1 MKMKFIG
8 LLAAVICAT
17 SLFAQT
23 ESWPKDTVDGVVVYR
38 YTVQKS
44 EGLYRISKNFNV
56 SQEELVTLN
65 PKLQKEGLKFG
76 QVILIPVKDAP
87 QSADSSY
94 VKHVIAPKETLY
106 AISKRYGVSVA
117 ELQAANPVVSKNMPI
132 GATLLI
138 PLRAS
143 QAASPQPQAE
153 ASSAKPIPQPQAE
166 ASSALPVPQPQAE
179 ASLALPVPQLQ
190 AEASSALPVP
200 QPQAETPKTGAEAPI
215 EEAVALPAPEL
226 QTDSP
231 VEAQSDS
238 ADVRIPVLSLDSSMV
253 SALPLRLAYLLPL
266 QTNASRRDGQ
276 MDRFVDFYEGA
287 LLAIYEAQ
295 ACGQR
300 FEIFTYD
307 VQKSDSVIQQVLKRG
322 EMQNMD
328 AIIGPAYPA
337 QVSHAALFAKHNRIP
352 CIIPFTN
359 KVSGLEHNP
368 YLVQFN
374 PNAQQEA
381 ETAVRLLAAQKDSLQ
396 LVFVDPQASDVS
408 AFVSMLREKVL
419 AAGFATADISLQTI
433 INDSLTSV
441 LRQDKMNIL
450 VFNTDKYSSVSSVL
464 NQVANQKKGHSL
476 ALFGR
481 YSWQQE
487 KCPIEMVYVSIF
499 HEPNADLL
507 ASYEALYQQYFGH
520 ALSSLHP
527 RYDLLGYDLTK
538 AIIRHL
544 LLSQQAISNQ
554 DKQKV
559 FAEEYHGLQ
568 SDIHYEKVSED
579 GGLENQCIKLVWK

>member
-153 ASSAKPIPQPQAE
+153 ESPALPVPQPQAE

-179 ASLALPVPQLQ
+179 TPTT
-190 AEASSALPVP
+190 AE
-200 QPQAETPKTGAEAPI
+200 EAPQ
-215 EEAVALPAPEL
+215 EEAIALPAPEL
-226 QTDSP
+226 QTDSLA
-231 VEAQSDS
+231 VAQSDS

-276 MDRFVDFYEGA
+276 MDRFIDFYEGA

-381 ETAVRLLAAQKDSLQ
+381 EAAVRLLAAQKDSLQ

-433 INDSLTSV
+433 ISDSLTSV
-441 LRQDKMNIL
+441 LSQDKMNIL
-450 VFNTDKYSSVSSVL
+450 VFNTDKYSSVSPVL

-538 AIIRHL
+538 ATIRHL
-544 LLSQQAISNQ
+544 LLSQQAISDQ

>member
-76 QVILIPVKDAP
+76 QVIFIPVKDAP

-143 QAASPQPQAE
+143 QAA
-153 ASSAKPIPQPQAE
+153 
-166 ASSALPVPQPQAE
+166 
-179 ASLALPVPQLQ
+179 ASL
-190 AEASSALPVP
+190 ALPVP
-200 QPQAETPKTGAEAPI
+200 QPQAETPTTAEEAPQ
-215 EEAVALPAPEL
+215 EEAIALPAPEL
-226 QTDSP
+226 QTDSLA
-231 VEAQSDS
+231 VAQSDS

-276 MDRFVDFYEGA
+276 MDRFIDFYEGA

-381 ETAVRLLAAQKDSLQ
+381 EAAVRLLAAQKDSLQ

-433 INDSLTSV
+433 ISDSLTSV
-441 LRQDKMNIL
+441 LKQDKMNIL
-450 VFNTDKYSSVSSVL
+450 VFNTDKYSSVSPVL

-538 AIIRHL
+538 ATIRHL
-544 LLSQQAISNQ
+544 LLSQQAISDQ

>member
-153 ASSAKPIPQPQAE
+153 ASSALPVPQPQAE

-179 ASLALPVPQLQ
+179 TPTT
-190 AEASSALPVP
+190 AE
-200 QPQAETPKTGAEAPI
+200 EAPQ

-226 QTDSP
+226 QTDSLA
-231 VEAQSDS
+231 VAQSDS

-276 MDRFVDFYEGA
+276 MDRFIDFYEGA

-433 INDSLTSV
+433 ISDSLTSV
-441 LRQDKMNIL
+441 LKQDKMNIL
-450 VFNTDKYSSVSSVL
+450 VFNTDKYSSVSPVL

-538 AIIRHL
+538 ATIRHL
-544 LLSQQAISNQ
+544 LLSQQAISDQ

>member
-153 ASSAKPIPQPQAE
+153 ASSA
-166 ASSALPVPQPQAE
+166 
-179 ASLALPVPQLQ
+179 
-190 AEASSALPVP
+190 LPVP
-200 QPQAETPKTGAEAPI
+200 QPQAETPKIAAEAPK
-215 EEAVALPAPEL
+215 EEAVALPAPKL

-231 VEAQSDS
+231 AEAQSDS

-276 MDRFVDFYEGA
+276 MDRFIDFYEGA

-381 ETAVRLLAAQKDSLQ
+381 EAAVRLLAAQKDSLQ

-433 INDSLTSV
+433 ISDSLTSV
-441 LRQDKMNIL
+441 LKQDKMNIL

-538 AIIRHL
+538 ATIRHL

-554 DKQKV
+554 GKQKV

>member
-153 ASSAKPIPQPQAE
+153 ESP
-166 ASSALPVPQPQAE
+166 ALPVPQPQAA
-179 ASLALPVPQLQ
+179 ASL
-190 AEASSALPVP
+190 ALPVP
-200 QPQAETPKTGAEAPI
+200 QPQAETPKIAAEAPK

-231 VEAQSDS
+231 AEAQSDS

-276 MDRFVDFYEGA
+276 MDRFIDFYEGA

-538 AIIRHL
+538 ATIRHL
-544 LLSQQAISNQ
+544 LLSQQAISDQ

>member
-153 ASSAKPIPQPQAE
+153 E
-166 ASSALPVPQPQAE
+166 SSALPVPQP
-179 ASLALPVPQLQ
+179 Q

-200 QPQAETPKTGAEAPI
+200 QPQAETPKTAAEAPQ

-226 QTDSP
+226 QTDSLA
-231 VEAQSDS
+231 VAQSDR

-276 MDRFVDFYEGA
+276 MDRFIDFYEGA

-307 VQKSDSVIQQVLKRG
+307 VQKSDTVIQQVLKRG

-450 VFNTDKYSSVSSVL
+450 VFNTDKYSSVSPVL

-538 AIIRHL
+538 ATIRHL

>member
-153 ASSAKPIPQPQAE
+153 
-166 ASSALPVPQPQAE
+166 V
-179 ASLALPVPQLQ
+179 
-190 AEASSALPVP
+190 SSALPVP
-200 QPQAETPKTGAEAPI
+200 QPQAETPKIAAEAPT
-215 EEAVALPAPEL
+215 EEAVALPVPKL

-231 VEAQSDS
+231 AEAQSDS

-276 MDRFVDFYEGA
+276 MDRFIDFYEGA

-307 VQKSDSVIQQVLKRG
+307 VQKSDTVIQQVLKRG

-450 VFNTDKYSSVSSVL
+450 VFNTDKYSSVSPVL

-538 AIIRHL
+538 ATIRHL
-544 LLSQQAISNQ
+544 LLSQQAISDQ

>member
-153 ASSAKPIPQPQAE
+153 ESPALPVLQPQAE
-166 ASSALPVPQPQAE
+166 E
-179 ASLALPVPQLQ
+179 
-190 AEASSALPVP
+190 SSALPVP
-200 QPQAETPKTGAEAPI
+200 QPQAETPKIAAEAPK

-231 VEAQSDS
+231 AEAQSDS

-276 MDRFVDFYEGA
+276 MDRFIDFYEGA

-538 AIIRHL
+538 ATIRHL
-544 LLSQQAISNQ
+544 LLSQQAISDQ

>member
-8 LLAAVICAT
+8 LLAAVIYAT

-153 ASSAKPIPQPQAE
+153 
-166 ASSALPVPQPQAE
+166 
-179 ASLALPVPQLQ
+179 
-190 AEASSALPVP
+190 
-200 QPQAETPKTGAEAPI
+200 TPKIAAEAPQ

-226 QTDSP
+226 QTDSLA
-231 VEAQSDS
+231 VAQSDS
-238 ADVRIPVLSLDSSMV
+238 ADVRIPVLSLDSSIV

-276 MDRFVDFYEGA
+276 MDRFIDFYEGA

-450 VFNTDKYSSVSSVL
+450 VFNTDKYSSISPVL

-538 AIIRHL
+538 ATIRHL
-544 LLSQQAISNQ
+544 LLSQQAISDQ

>member
-153 ASSAKPIPQPQAE
+153 ESP
-166 ASSALPVPQPQAE
+166 ALPVPQPQAA
-179 ASLALPVPQLQ
+179 ASL
-190 AEASSALPVP
+190 ALPVP
-200 QPQAETPKTGAEAPI
+200 QPQAETPKIAAEAPK

-226 QTDSP
+226 QTDSLA
-231 VEAQSDS
+231 VAQSDS

-276 MDRFVDFYEGA
+276 MDRFIDFYEGA

-381 ETAVRLLAAQKDSLQ
+381 EAAVRLLAAQKDSLQ

-538 AIIRHL
+538 ATIRHL
-544 LLSQQAISNQ
+544 LLSQQAISDQ